1 MGVTA
6 ESTGGRTDVLTA
18 APTMGVP
25 PPIITV
31 LPRTITALALT
42 TTVPPTMLPATS
54 GAGTGGELA
63 EVSLKALGVPGAFF
77 YSRDSRN
84 EFYGICRGPVILPA
98 SRPRT

>member
-18 APTMGVP
+18 APTTGVA

-54 GAGTGGELA
+54 GAGIGGELA
-63 EVSLKALGVPGAFF
+63 EAL
-77 YSRDSRN
+77 RDRAEEN
-84 EFYGICRGPVILPA
+84 D
-98 SRPRT
+98 